1 MFLQQIINGL
11 TLGSIYALVAIG
23 YTMVYGIIQLINF
36 AHGEVLM
43 MGAYFALMF
52 IALGFFPLPISILLA
67 MMLCAI
73 LGMVIEWFAYRP
85 LRRQPRLTALIS
97 AVGVSIFLQNLAMLI
112 WGTHPLSFPDPFE
125 GFGIKVLGSRISY
138 LQISIFGIAAVL
150 MILLHLYVQKTR
162 MGRAMRATAED
173 PETASLM
180 GVPMNRVI
188 SLTFAIGS
196 ALAAVA
202 GIMIGA
208 YYNSIYPTMG
218 YFIGLKA
225 FAAAVLGGIGNLPGA
240 MAGGLTLGIIEIM
253 AIAFGLPS
261 GYQHA
266 ISFIILIVILIVR
279 PTGFFG
285 EKVSEKV

>member
-43 MGAYFALMF
+43 MGAYFALTF
-52 IALGFFPLPISILLA
+52 IALGLFPMPVSIIFA
-67 MMLCAI
+67 MILCAI
-73 LGMVIEWFAYRP
+73 LGMAIEWFAYRP
-85 LRRQPRLTALIS
+85 LRHQPRLTALIS
-97 AVGVSIFLQNLAMLI
+97 AVGVSIFLQNFAMI
-112 WGTHPLSFPDPFE
+112 VWGTHPMSFPDPFD
-125 GFGIKVLGSRISY
+125 GQGIVWLSTKISY
-138 LQISIFGIAAVL
+138 LQISIFMVAGVL
-150 MILLHLYVQKTR
+150 MILLHFFVQKTR

-173 PETASLM
+173 PETAALM

-188 SLTFAIGS
+188 TLTFGIGS
-196 ALAAVA
+196 ALAAIA
-202 GIMIGA
+202 GVMMGA

-240 MAGGLTLGIIEIM
+240 MMGGLILGIIEIM

-266 ISFIILIVILIVR
+266 ISFVILIAILIVR
-279 PTGFFG
+279 PTGLFG